1 MLQRRLGPVA
11 LLVANALSM
20 IVRITFTSSYIRKR
34 FASQKA
40 NARLKFLS
48 KTYLSVRMM
57 RRKPLIYNTEPLDA
71 QALVIFSIVAR
82 LSDRALR
89 HDPTA
94 LGLLAH
100 TGCGAII
107 LAILLVTL
115 YFYERDAFLYLS
127 RHDKSD

>member
-1 MLQRRLGPVA
+1 M
-11 LLVANALSM
+11 ANALSM
-20 IVRITFTSSYIRKR
+20 TVRITFTSVVYTQALCEPKGERTLEVP
-34 FASQKA
+34 
-40 NARLKFLS
+40 LKIISFGTFDAAQTNQS
-48 KTYLSVRMM
+48 IT
-57 RRKPLIYNTEPLDA
+57 IYNTEPLYA

-82 LSDRALR
+82 LSDQALR
-89 HDPTA
+89 RDPTA

>member
-57 RRKPLIYNTEPLDA
+57 RREPLN
-71 QALVIFSIVAR
+71 L
-82 LSDRALR
+82 
-89 HDPTA
+89 
-94 LGLLAH
+94 
-100 TGCGAII
+100 
-107 LAILLVTL
+107 
-115 YFYERDAFLYLS
+115 
-127 RHDKSD
+127 